1 MRSPRRRVSLAAAA
15 GLAAVLLAA
24 GCSSSGSSTAS
35 SSASPS
41 ASALEQSHISVG
53 ALPVV
58 DDAGLYL
65 AWPRSSDTS
74 SRRA

>member
-1 MRSPRRRVSLAAAA
+1 MRSPRRRVSVAATA
-15 GLAAVLLAA
+15 GLAALLLAA
-24 GCSSSGSSTAS
+24 GCSSSGSSNAS

-65 AWPRSSDTS
+65 APKLGYF